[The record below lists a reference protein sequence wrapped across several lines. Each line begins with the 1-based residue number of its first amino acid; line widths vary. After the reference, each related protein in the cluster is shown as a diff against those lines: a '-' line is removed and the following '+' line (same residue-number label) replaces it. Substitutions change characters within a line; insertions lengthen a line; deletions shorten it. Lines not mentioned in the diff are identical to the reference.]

1 MVDQRRTWQRLMGP
15 VWRRIRLLVSRG
27 VLNLVDDS
35 LKLQRV
41 QVSLLGGEPAWAER
55 FQEYGYTSHPHPG
68 AEAVVAAVGGARAHL
83 VALAIDDRRYRLKQL
98 AQGEVAMYDDL
109 GNVIVF
115 KRDKIQVE
123 AVQHLEVTAPT
134 CHITATTTH
143 DGNVTI
149 NGNLVVN
156 GTGEFSGAL
165 SSAASVADPKG
176 TIQGMRDT
184 YNGHNHV
191 ENDNGGPTD
200 RPNQGMS

>member
-1 MVDQRRTWQRLMGP
+1 MADQRRTWQRLMGP

-27 VLNLVDDS
+27 VLKLVDDS
-35 LKLQRV
+35 LKLQGV

-83 VALAIDDRRYRLKQL
+83 VALAIDDRRYRVKEL

-156 GTGEFSGAL
+156 GAGAFTDAL
-165 SSAASVADPKG
+165 SSDTSVADPNG
-176 TIQGMRDT
+176 TMQGMRDT
-184 YNGHNHV
+184 YNGHNHPG
-191 ENDNGGPTD
+191 DSGGTTGT
-200 RPNQGMS
+200 PNQGMD

>member
-1 MVDQRRTWQRLMGP
+1 MADQRRTWQRLMGP

-27 VLNLVDDS
+27 VLKLVNDS
-35 LKLQRV
+35 LKLQGV

-68 AEAVVAAVGGARAHL
+68 AEAIVAAVGGARAHL
-83 VALAIDDRRYRLKQL
+83 VALAIDDRRYRVKQL
-98 AQGEVAMYDDL
+98 APGEVAMYDDL

-149 NGNLVVN
+149 NGNVQVAGN
-156 GTGEFSGAL
+156 ITASGDITDGVG
-165 SSAASVADPKG
+165 SM
-176 TIQGMRDT
+176 QGIRDT
-184 YNGHNHV
+184 YNGHNHPG
-191 ENDNGGPTD
+191 DSGGTTGT
-200 RPNQGMS
+200 PNQGMN

>member
-1 MVDQRRTWQRLMGP
+1 MADQRRTWQRLMGP

-27 VLNLVDDS
+27 VLKLVDDS
-35 LKLQRV
+35 LKLQGV

-55 FQEYGYTSHPHPG
+55 FQDYGYTSHPHPG
-68 AEAVVAAVGGARAHL
+68 AEAIVAAVGGARAHL
-83 VALAIDDRRYRLKQL
+83 VALAVDDRRYRMKEL

-115 KRDKIQVE
+115 KRDKIQVQ

-149 NGNLVVN
+149 NGNLKVT
-156 GTGEFSGAL
+156 GTGVITGAL
-165 SSAASVADPKG
+165 SSATSVADPTG
-176 TIQGMRDT
+176 TMQGMRDT
-184 YNGHNHV
+184 YNGHNH
-191 ENDNGGPTD
+191 GGDSGGTTST
-200 RPNQGMS
+200 PNQGM

>member
-1 MVDQRRTWQRLMGP
+1 MADQRRTWQRLMGP

-27 VLNLVDDS
+27 VLKLVDDS
-35 LKLQRV
+35 LKLQGV

-83 VALAIDDRRYRLKQL
+83 VALAIDDRRYRVKDL
-98 AQGEVAMYDDL
+98 AEGEVAMYDDL

-115 KRDKIQVE
+115 KRDKIQVQ

-156 GTGEFSGAL
+156 GTGAFTDAL
-165 SSAASVADPKG
+165 SSATSVADPNG
-176 TIQGMRDT
+176 TMQGMRDT
-184 YNGHNHV
+184 YNGHNHPG
-191 ENDNGGPTD
+191 DSGGTTGT
-200 RPNQGMS
+200 PNQGMD

>member
-1 MVDQRRTWQRLMGP
+1 MADQRRTWQRLMGP

-27 VLNLVDDS
+27 VLKLVDDS
-35 LKLQRV
+35 LKLQGV

-55 FQEYGYTSHPHPG
+55 FQQYGYTSHPHPG
-68 AEAVVAAVGGARAHL
+68 AEAIVAAVGGARAHL
-83 VALAIDDRRYRLKQL
+83 VALAIDDRRYRMKQL

-115 KRDKIQVE
+115 KRDKIQVQ

-149 NGNLVVN
+149 NGNVQVDGN
-156 GTGEFSGAL
+156 ITATGDITDGVGSM
-165 SSAASVADPKG
+165 
-176 TIQGMRDT
+176 QGMRDI
-184 YNGHNHV
+184 YNAHTHPG
-191 ENDNGGPTD
+191 DSGGTTST
-200 RPNQGMS
+200 PNQGM